1 MQKSRL
7 VVSKDMAWDIAA
19 NHKPKQTLSEQQNTP
34 RMFLFADSFGTFI
47 YIPTA
52 IFPLTCRKLTLLQW
66 IHFLPFSSF
75 ILKLESRWFML
86 L

>member
-1 MQKSRL
+1 
-7 VVSKDMAWDIAA
+7 MAWDIAA
-19 NHKPKQTLSEQQNTP
+19 NHKLKQTLSEQQNTP
-34 RMFLFADSFGTFI
+34 RMSLFADSFGTFI

-52 IFPLTCRKLTLLQW
+52 TFSFNMGRALTLVKW
-66 IHFLPFSSF
+66 IHFLPFPSF